1 MAGPLSKR
9 RKVDKVD
16 EDDDVTKESQTSNS
30 ETLSATAG
38 AAAAEEGTGEQ
49 QAAKRPGLPVTV
61 SPSPALCAIRA
72 DSSTCCC
79 PQIVTGFLGAG
90 KTTLLNHLL
99 RNKRGLRVAVFVN
112 GEPRDPP
119 SRHFCFLLSE
129 ARKKA

>member
-9 RKVDKVD
+9 QKVDKVD
-16 EDDDVTKESQTSNS
+16 EDDGVTKESQTSNS
-30 ETLSATAG
+30 EALSATAE

-61 SPSPALCAIRA
+61 SPSPCVQSALTRRL
-72 DSSTCCC
+72 CCC

-119 SRHFCFLLSE
+119 SRHFCFFTE
-129 ARKKA
+129 AGWL